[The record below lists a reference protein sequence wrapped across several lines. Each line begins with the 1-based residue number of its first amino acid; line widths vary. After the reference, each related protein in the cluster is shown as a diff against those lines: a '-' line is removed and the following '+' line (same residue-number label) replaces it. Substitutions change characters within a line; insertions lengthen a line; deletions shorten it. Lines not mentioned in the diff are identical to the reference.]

1 MEIIIIFCGCYF
13 AWYCYHILQLISGFG
28 KVKSFSGKGSG
39 NTGFSIVIPFR
50 NEAKNLPTLLE
61 SIKKQNYPL
70 AQFEIILVDD
80 FSEDDGEKI
89 VYRWRMENGEF
100 HVTLMENVRVSG
112 SPKKDAIARAIPI
125 AAYDWII
132 TTDADCVLPENW
144 LGTFDAFISQI
155 DAKMVAASIVYPKKF
170 SFLNHFQRA
179 DLLSLQGATV
189 GSFGLKTPFMCNGAN
204 FAYTKKFFNELG
216 GFSGSGKW
224 PGGDDVFLLQK
235 AVDRNPKAVHY
246 LKSADAIVTTQT
258 AKSFGELFHQ
268 RVRWA
273 AKTRSYQSAYAES
286 LALAVLLG
294 NATVL
299 LLFVLSAIGKLQW
312 EFLIMAFAIKFLID
326 WILMMQA
333 RKFIYKSAF
342 CFPLASA
349 VFYPLFSFV
358 VGIYSIFGKYRWKGR
373 NFG

>member
-13 AWYCYHILQLISGFG
+13 AWYCYHILQLISGYG
-28 KVKSFSGKGSG
+28 KVKPLSGKGSQT
-39 NTGFSIVIPFR
+39 TGFSIVVPFR
-50 NEAKNLPTLLE
+50 NEAKNLPALLE
-61 SIKKQNYPL
+61 SIKNQNYPI

-80 FSEDDGEKI
+80 FSEDDGEKV

-100 HVTLMENVRVSG
+100 HVTLLENVRVSG

-132 TTDADCVLPENW
+132 TTDADCVLPTTW
-144 LGTFDAFISQI
+144 LSTYDALITQT
-155 DAKMVAASIVYPKKF
+155 DAKMVAGPIVYPKKF
-170 SFLNHFQRA
+170 SLLNHFERA
-179 DLLSLQGATV
+179 DLLSLQGATI
-189 GSFGLKTPFMCNGAN
+189 GSFGQKNAFMCNGAN

-235 AVDRNPKAVHY
+235 AVDKNPKAVHY
-246 LKSADAIVTTQT
+246 LKSDDAIVTTQT
-258 AKSFGELFHQ
+258 AKKFSELFHQ

-273 AKTRSYQSAYAES
+273 AKTRSYQSIYAES

-299 LLFVLSAIGKLQW
+299 LLFVLSAMGKLRW
-312 EFLIMAFAIKFLID
+312 EFPLVAFAVKFLID

-333 RKFIYKSAF
+333 RKFLYKKAF
-342 CFPLASA
+342 CFPIVSA
-349 VFYPLFSFV
+349 VFYPIFSLI
-358 VGIYSIFGKYRWKGR
+358 VGVYSLVGKYRWKGR
-373 NFG
+373 SFG